1 MSYSVELI
9 SPEEK
14 DRLYET
20 YESRLLYTNKAEIYG
35 CCIKILTDSE
45 ATTNKWEDNFF
56 TANENNRSHGRLI
69 VLSLPGQP
77 FSIKYDAYTK
87 TAFLINVDY
96 YGWVKSIALAVA
108 GDVLEDEHRIYSV
121 HGAMID
127 INCLGV
133 SIIAPSGTGKTTH
146 SWGLLRIPTARLISD
161 DWYFVRLS
169 SREPLA
175 FGSEKNT
182 YIQADIGKIWN
193 EYERLVDKATFD
205 QRGRAIVNVR
215 WIVGNGGVIPMATLK
230 KVIMLKRDPA
240 DKKIVTPMDAEEAV
254 QYLLA
259 HNFCNP
265 HLLVKDERKTALR
278 TNFFR
283 QLFEQ
288 TDVYLVNTIATPHE
302 TQDEIRLVFSLKK

>member
-1 MSYSVELI
+1 MSYFVELI

-20 YESRLLYTNKAEIYG
+20 YEPRLLYTNKAEIYG

-45 ATTNKWEDNFF
+45 ATKNKWEDNFF

-77 FSIKYDAYTK
+77 FSVKYDAYTK

-127 INCLGV
+127 INCMGV

-240 DKKIVTPMDAEEAV
+240 DKNIVTPMNVEEAV

-265 HLLVKDERKTALR
+265 HLLIKDERKTAIR

-283 QLFEQ
+283 KLFEQ

-302 TQDEIRLVFSLKK
+302 TQDEIRTVLSLKK